1 LPNQTKLK
9 DPKISVVIP
18 VYNVEPFVGKCLST
32 LVHQT
37 FQDFEII
44 AVNDGSKDGSLAILR
59 EFERNYVNM
68 VVIDQPNA
76 GMSMARNR
84 GMEAARGEYLCFVDS
99 DDYVSPYFLEELYR
113 AVSENGAD
121 IACCYYYYHFVR
133 SDVLYK
139 YPFRCHGVFSRDV
152 AMNKLLHDTQIQS
165 LVWNKIYKRSLFTDY
180 GITFPTMAFEDLAT
194 ANKLFS
200 HANKVVVV
208 DKALYYYN
216 QQSTSTLATINADK
230 INDFIRATAMVR
242 ATLESVGVYSDYE
255 KAYRALCRKTGMCC
269 LYYVLKMHLRERKG
283 ANCLSN
289 LNRVRRGIHYCGS
302 KQFTLE
308 NLRRHMPD
316 VTVCPPALKE
326 NYSIR

>member
-1 LPNQTKLK
+1 MSFAESNKTQRPQNQRGNSRLQCGA
-9 DPKISVVIP
+9 
-18 VYNVEPFVGKCLST
+18 FVGKCLST

-113 AVSENGAD
+113 AVTENGAD

-242 ATLESVGVYSDYE
+242 ATLESVAFTPITKRLTGPLPQDRHVLSLLCAEDAPAGE
-255 KAYRALCRKTGMCC
+255 KGRQLSEQSEPGAPRHPLLRQQAVHTGKTCAAICRT
-269 LYYVLKMHLRERKG
+269 
-283 ANCLSN
+283 SPF
-289 LNRVRRGIHYCGS
+289 VRLH
-302 KQFTLE
+302 
-308 NLRRHMPD
+308 
-316 VTVCPPALKE
+316 
-326 NYSIR
+326 

>member
-1 LPNQTKLK
+1 MPEQNHT
-9 DPKISVVIP
+9 PEISVIVP
-18 VYNVEPFVGKCLST
+18 VYNVEPFLGKCLST
-32 LVHQT
+32 LIQQT
-37 FQDFEII
+37 FHDYEII
-44 AVNDGSKDGSLAILR
+44 AVNDGSLDGSPGILG
-59 EFERNYVNM
+59 EFERKHPGLVK
-68 VVIDQPNA
+68 VIDQKNA
-76 GMSMARNR
+76 GVSAARNH
-84 GMEAARGEYLCFVDS
+84 GLSQARGKYVCFVDS
-99 DDYVSPYFLEELYR
+99 DDYVAPTYLEELYR
-113 AVSENGAD
+113 AISDNGAD

-133 SDVLYK
+133 SDVLYQ
-139 YPFRCHGVFSRDV
+139 YPFRCHGVFNRDV
-152 AMNKLLHDTQIQS
+152 ALNKLLHDTQIQS
-165 LVWNKIYKRSLFTDY
+165 MPWNKIYKRSLFTDY
-180 GITFPTMAFEDLAT
+180 GITFPTMTFEDIAIT
-194 ANKLFS
+194 NRLFT
-200 HANKVVVV
+200 HAKKVVVI
-208 DKALYYYN
+208 DRALYYYN
-216 QQSTSTLATINADK
+216 QQSSSTLATINADK

-326 NYSIR
+326 NYSTR

>member
-1 LPNQTKLK
+1 MPDQIVTK
-9 DPKISVVIP
+9 DPKISIIIP

-44 AVNDGSKDGSLAILR
+44 AVNDGSKDGSLEILR
-59 EFERNYVNM
+59 YFERKYSHIT
-68 VVIDQPNA
+68 VIDQPNA

-84 GMEAARGEYLCFVDS
+84 GMEQARGEYLCFVDS

-113 AVSENGAD
+113 AVTTYQAD

-139 YPFRCHGVFSRDV
+139 YPFRCHGVFDRDT

-165 LVWNKIYKRSLFTDY
+165 LVWNKIYKRSLFTEH

-194 ANKLFS
+194 ANRLFS
-200 HANKVVVV
+200 HANKVVVI
-208 DKALYYYN
+208 DKALYYYS

-230 INDFIRATAMVR
+230 INDFIYATAMVR
-242 ATLESVGVYSDYE
+242 STLEHSGVYRDYE
-255 KAYRALCRKTGMCC
+255 KAYRALCRKTCMCC
-269 LYYVLKMHLRERKG
+269 VYYVLKMHLREKKG

-289 LNRVRRGIHYCGS
+289 LKRVHRGIRYCSS
-302 KQFTLE
+302 KPFTLE

-316 VTVCPPALKE
+316 VAVCPPALKK
-326 NYSIR
+326 NYSTR

>member
-1 LPNQTKLK
+1 MPDHTKTK

-37 FQDFEII
+37 FRDFEII
-44 AVNDGSKDGSLAILR
+44 AVNDGSKDQSLSILR
-59 EFERNYVNM
+59 NFEQKYANIT
-68 VVIDQPNA
+68 VIDQPNA

-99 DDYVSPYFLEELYR
+99 DDYVSPNFLEELYR
-113 AVSENGAD
+113 AVTENHAD

-133 SDVLYK
+133 SDLLYR
-139 YPFRCHGVFSRDV
+139 YPFRCQGVFSRDV

-194 ANKLFS
+194 ANRLFS
-200 HANKVVVV
+200 HAQKIVVI

-230 INDFIRATAMVR
+230 INDFISATAMVR
-242 ATLESVGVYSDYE
+242 SALENVGVYSDYE
-255 KAYRALCRKTGMCC
+255 KAYHALCRKTCFCC
-269 LYYVLKMHLRERKG
+269 WYYVLKMHLRERKG

-289 LNRVRRGIHYCGS
+289 LNRVRRGIRYCGS
-302 KQFTLE
+302 KQFKPE
-308 NLRRHMPD
+308 NVRRHMPD
-316 VTVCPPALKE
+316 VAVFPPELKK